1 VLQQNSHALTGVLIL
16 ASLSAVAATP
26 AIAEP
31 TQERVNNQPSETLI
45 SQALGHDTYEEGGEQ
60 MSFSDYIL
68 GRVRGR
74 TGNYLSVELMNM
86 EGTEV
91 KAGEGRVIMEGSAN
105 PGDNVL
111 LTEEDGEYEFVGVA
125 HPAWIT
131 ELQEDYKWNMSAEM
145 KGTPLKERTASLWQT
160 LAQNEGRTATTA
172 PVETEPQPETGEEYP
187 SEPAEEYPSEPVRG
201 MW

>member
-1 VLQQNSHALTGVLIL
+1 MLQQNSHALTGILIL

-31 TQERVNNQPSETLI
+31 TQTSQTLI
-45 SQALGHDTYEEGGEQ
+45 SQALGHDTYEGGEGQ
-60 MSFSDYIL
+60 MSFSDYVL

-74 TGNYLSVELMNM
+74 TGNYSSIELMNM
-86 EGTEV
+86 EGTEA
-91 KAGEGRVIMEGSAN
+91 KEGNGRVIMEGSAN

-111 LTEEDGEYEFVGVA
+111 LTEEDGEYEFVGPA

-145 KGTPLKERTASLWQT
+145 KKTP
-160 LAQNEGRTATTA
+160 
-172 PVETEPQPETGEEYP
+172 
-187 SEPAEEYPSEPVRG
+187 
-201 MW
+201 